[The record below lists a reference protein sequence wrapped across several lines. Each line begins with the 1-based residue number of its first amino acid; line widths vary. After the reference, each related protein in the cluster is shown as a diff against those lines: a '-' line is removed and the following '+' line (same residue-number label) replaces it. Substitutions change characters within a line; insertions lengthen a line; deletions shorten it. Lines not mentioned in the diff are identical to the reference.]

1 MYQYAGVV
9 VNNDSVQVDKIFT
22 YKIPIA
28 LIDAVNLG
36 FRVKVPF
43 GMGNKTL
50 DAFVL
55 KLYEQCDN
63 VNKIKD
69 IISVCDEMPLLK
81 ITDIEL
87 IKIMKKK
94 YLCTYLEC
102 IKVIIPRGI
111 TKGIRSKTMQALCTS
126 KELEGKFLN
135 EPYKS
140 IYEQIQL
147 NYMKYNKNDFSKTFN
162 QSLSS
167 INTLIKHGFLATE
180 EIIINRYNEN
190 TYSRYEEKV
199 LNIKQ
204 QQSVDLI
211 LSSFQ
216 KKFLMHGVTGSGKT
230 EIYMNLVSYMLKE
243 NKQSIIL
250 IPEISLT
257 PQMVERFKGR
267 FGRDIAVFHSKL
279 SDGERFDEWMRV
291 KLGNVKIAI
300 GARSAI
306 FLPFENLG
314 LIVIDEEHEAS
325 YKSDSD
331 PKFDARE
338 IAYMKCELENC
349 KLLLGSATPSIES
362 YYKAT
367 IKELELITINERADG
382 ASMPKVEIVDM
393 REELMNNNRS
403 IFSKSLHEGITEALE
418 KNEQI
423 ILFLNRRGFSTFV
436 SCRKCGYVFKCKRCD
451 ISLTYHNVGEYLT
464 CHYCGE
470 KERISKTCPS
480 CGSSYVKYFGV
491 GTEKIEQ
498 EINRIFPG
506 ARTLRMDFDTTRKKN
521 SYEYIY
527 NTFKMRQA
535 DILIGTQ
542 MVAKGLDFE
551 NVTLV
556 GVIAADLSLNL
567 PDFRAFERTF
577 QLLTQVSGRSG
588 RGKKEGKV
596 VIQTYNADN
605 LTVQYAA
612 NNDYDSFYKNEII
625 MREAMN
631 YPPFTSILVITMS
644 SEDENLL
651 IKNIQNVGINLK
663 YKIQHNDKI
672 TLLGPCPCGISKI
685 KNFYRWQ
692 IIIKG
697 NIEELIAEE
706 IKNLVYESVK
716 SVYNSIRVSIDINPS
731 SMS

>member
-9 VNNDSVQVDKIFT
+9 VNNDSVQVDKVFT
-22 YKIPIA
+22 YKIPIS
-28 LIDAVNLG
+28 LIGKVHLG

-43 GMGNKTL
+43 GKGNKTL

-55 KLYEQCDN
+55 ELYEECDN
-63 VNKIKD
+63 VNNIKA
-69 IISVCDEMPLLK
+69 IASICDEMPLLK

-87 IKIMKKK
+87 VKIMKKK

-111 TKGIRSKTMQALCTS
+111 TKGIKNKSAQVLITG

-135 EPYKS
+135 EPYKT
-140 IYEQIQL
+140 IYELIQL
-147 NYMKYNKNDFSKTFN
+147 HNMKYNKTEFSKLFN

-167 INTLIKHGFLATE
+167 INTMIKYGFASTE
-180 EIIINRYNEN
+180 EIIINRYNEK
-190 TYSRYEEKV
+190 TYARYEEKI
-199 LNIKQ
+199 LNERQ
-204 QQSVDLI
+204 RQSVELI
-211 LSSFQ
+211 INSEQ

-230 EIYMNLVSYMLKE
+230 EIYMSLVSHMLKE
-243 NKQSIIL
+243 KKQSIIL

-338 IAYMKCELENC
+338 IAYMKCDLEDC

-362 YYKAT
+362 YYRAT

-382 ASMPKVEIVDM
+382 AAMPKVEIVDM

-403 IFSKSLHEGITEALE
+403 IFSKSLHDGIIEALG
-418 KNEQI
+418 KNEQV

-436 SCRKCGYVFKCKRCD
+436 SCRKCGYVFKCKKCD
-451 ISLTYHNVGEYLT
+451 ISLTYHNASEYLT

-470 KERISKTCPS
+470 KERVSKNCPS

-498 EINRIFPG
+498 EINRIFPS
-506 ARTLRMDFDTTRKKN
+506 AKTLRMDFDTTRRKN

-527 NTFKMRQA
+527 NTFKNKQA

-556 GVIAADLSLNL
+556 GVVAADLSLNL
-567 PDFRAFERTF
+567 PDFRSFEKTF
-577 QLLTQVSGRSG
+577 QLLTQVSGRAG

-605 LTVQYAA
+605 FTIQYAA
-612 NNDYDSFYKNEII
+612 DNDYDSFYKSEIM
-625 MREAMN
+625 MRETMD
-631 YPPFTSILVITMS
+631 YPPFSSILVITMS

-651 IKNIQNVGINLK
+651 IKNIQNVGVNLK
-663 YKIQHNDKI
+663 YKMKYNDKI

-697 NIEELIAEE
+697 NIEEIIAEE
-706 IKNLVYESVK
+706 IKNLVYELVK

-731 SMS
+731 SMI

>member
-9 VNNDSVQVDKIFT
+9 VNNDSVQVDKVFT
-22 YKIPIA
+22 YKIPVS
-28 LIDAVNLG
+28 LIGSVHLG

-43 GMGNKTL
+43 GRGNRTV

-55 KLYEQCDN
+55 ELYKQCEN
-63 VNKIKD
+63 VNNIKE
-69 IISVCDEMPLLK
+69 ITTICDEMPLLK

-87 IKIMKKK
+87 VKIMKKK

-111 TKGIRSKTMQALCTS
+111 TKGIKKKTMQVLTAS

-135 EPYKS
+135 EPYKN
-140 IYEQIQL
+140 IYERVLL
-147 NYMKYNKNDFSKTFN
+147 NNMKYNKNEFSKNFN
-162 QSLSS
+162 KSLSS
-167 INTLIKHGFLATE
+167 INTMIKHGFLTTQE
-180 EIIINRYNEN
+180 VIINRYSEKN
-190 TYSRYEEKV
+190 YSRYEEKT
-199 LNIKQ
+199 LNERQ
-204 QQSVDLI
+204 QQSVDFI
-211 LSSFQ
+211 INSKA
-216 KKFLMHGVTGSGKT
+216 KKFLIHGVTGSGKT

-267 FGRDIAVFHSKL
+267 FGRDIAVFHSRL
-279 SDGERFDEWMRV
+279 SDGERYDEWMRV

-325 YKSDSD
+325 YKSDSN

-349 KLLLGSATPSIES
+349 KLILGSATPSIES
-362 YYKAT
+362 YYRST

-382 ASMPKVEIVDM
+382 AAMPKVEIVDM

-403 IFSKSLHEGITEALE
+403 IFSKSLHEGIIESLSR
-418 KNEQI
+418 NEQV

-436 SCRKCGYVFKCKRCD
+436 SCRKCGYVFKCKKCD
-451 ISLTYHNVGEYLT
+451 ISLTYHNSSEYLT

-470 KERISKTCPS
+470 KEKISKTCPN

-498 EINRIFPG
+498 EINRIFPS
-506 ARTLRMDFDTTRKKN
+506 AKTLRMDFDTTRKKN

-527 NTFKMRQA
+527 NTFKNNQA

-542 MVAKGLDFE
+542 MVAKGLDFK

-588 RGKKEGKV
+588 RGSKEGKV

-605 LTVQYAA
+605 LTIQYAA
-612 NNDYDSFYKNEII
+612 DNDYDSFYKNEIM
-625 MREAMN
+625 MREVMD
-631 YPPFTSILVITMS
+631 YPPFTNILVITMS

-651 IKNIQNVGINLK
+651 IKNTQNVCENLK

-672 TLLGPCPCGISKI
+672 TLLGPCPCGVSKI

-697 NIEELIAEE
+697 NIEQTIAEE
-706 IKNLVYESVK
+706 IKKSVYESVK
-716 SVYNSIRVSIDINPS
+716 NVYTSIRVSIDINPS
-731 SMS
+731 NMI

>member
-9 VNNDSVQVDKIFT
+9 VNNDSVQVDKVFT
-22 YKIPIA
+22 YKIPIS
-28 LIDAVNLG
+28 LMGEVLLG

-43 GMGNKTL
+43 GKGNKSL

-55 KLYEQCDN
+55 ELYEQCDN
-63 VNKIKD
+63 VNNIKD
-69 IISVCDEMPLLK
+69 IISICDEIPLLK
-81 ITDIEL
+81 TTDIEL

-111 TKGIRSKTMQALCTS
+111 TKGIKSKSAQVLTAG

-135 EPYKS
+135 EPYKN

-147 NYMKYNKNDFSKTFN
+147 NNMKYNKTEFSKLFN

-167 INTLIKHGFLATE
+167 INTMIKYGFLGTE
-180 EIIINRYNEN
+180 EIIINRYNEKN
-190 TYSRYEEKV
+190 YSRYEEKI
-199 LNIKQ
+199 LNERQ

-211 LSSFQ
+211 INSKQ

-291 KLGNVKIAI
+291 KLKNVKIAI

-338 IAYMKCELENC
+338 IAYIKCELENC

-362 YYKAT
+362 YYRAT
-367 IKELELITINERADG
+367 MKELELITINERADG
-382 ASMPKVEIVDM
+382 AAMPKVEIVDM
-393 REELMNNNRS
+393 REELINNNRS
-403 IFSKSLHEGITEALE
+403 ILSNSLHEGIIEALR
-418 KNEQI
+418 KKEQI

-436 SCRKCGYVFKCKRCD
+436 SCRKCGYVFKCKKCD

-491 GTEKIEQ
+491 GTEKVEQ
-498 EINRIFPG
+498 EINRIFPS
-506 ARTLRMDFDTTRKKN
+506 AKTLRMDFDTTRRKN

-527 NTFKMRQA
+527 NTFKNKQA

-567 PDFRAFERTF
+567 PDYRAFEKTF
-577 QLLTQVSGRSG
+577 QLLTQVSGRAG

-605 LTVQYAA
+605 FTIQYAA
-612 NNDYDSFYKNEII
+612 ENNYDSFYKNEIM
-625 MREAMN
+625 MRKTMN
-631 YPPFTSILVITMS
+631 YPPFTNILVITMS

-651 IKNIQNVGINLK
+651 IKNIQNVGVNLK
-663 YKIQHNDKI
+663 YKIQYDDKI

-697 NIEELIAEE
+697 HINEIIAEE
-706 IKNLVYESVK
+706 IKILVYELVK
-716 SVYNSIRVSIDINPS
+716 NVYNSIRVSIDINPS
-731 SMS
+731 NMI

>member
-9 VNNDSVQVDKIFT
+9 VNNDSVQVDKVFT
-22 YKIPIA
+22 YKIPIS
-28 LIDAVNLG
+28 LIGKDLLG
-36 FRVKVPF
+36 YRIKVPF
-43 GMGNKTL
+43 GRGNKTL

-55 KLYEQCDN
+55 ELYEQCDN

-69 IISVCDEMPLLK
+69 IASICDEMPLLK
-81 ITDIEL
+81 ITDIKL
-87 IKIMKKK
+87 VKIMKRK

-111 TKGIRSKTMQALCTS
+111 TKGIKNKTAQVLTVC
-126 KELEGKFLN
+126 KELEGKFLK
-135 EPYKS
+135 EPYKD
-140 IYEQIQL
+140 IYELIEL
-147 NYMKYNKNDFSKTFN
+147 NNMKYNKNEFSKNFN

-167 INTLIKHGFLATE
+167 INTMIKYGFLATQ
-180 EIIINRYNEN
+180 EIIINRYNEKK
-190 TYSRYEEKV
+190 YSRYEEKI
-199 LNIKQ
+199 LNDKQ
-204 QQSVDLI
+204 QKSVDLI
-211 LSSFQ
+211 INSDK

-267 FGRDIAVFHSKL
+267 FGRDIAVFHSRL

-314 LIVIDEEHEAS
+314 LIVIDEEHELS
-325 YKSDSD
+325 YKSDMD

-338 IAYMKCELENC
+338 IAYMKCELDNC

-362 YYKAT
+362 YYRAS
-367 IKELELITINERADG
+367 INELELITINERADG
-382 ASMPKVEIVDM
+382 AAMPKVEIVDM

-403 IFSKSLHEGITEALE
+403 IFSKSLHEGIVEALE
-418 KNEQI
+418 KHEQV

-451 ISLTYHNVGEYLT
+451 ISLTYHNSSDYLT

-480 CGSSYVKYFGV
+480 CGSTYVKYFGV

-498 EINRIFPG
+498 EINRIFPS
-506 ARTLRMDFDTTRKKN
+506 AKTLRMDFDTTRKKN

-527 NTFKMRQA
+527 NTFKNRQA

-577 QLLTQVSGRSG
+577 QLLTQVSGRAG
-588 RGKKEGKV
+588 RGKKEGSV
-596 VIQTYNADN
+596 VIQTYSADN
-605 LTVQYAA
+605 PTIQYAA
-612 NNDYDSFYKNEII
+612 ANDYDSFYKNEIM
-625 MREAMN
+625 MRKAMD
-631 YPPFTSILVITMS
+631 YPPFTRILVINMS
-644 SEDENLL
+644 SEDEKLL
-651 IKNIQNVGINLK
+651 IENIQNVSVNLK
-663 YKIQHNDKI
+663 YVIENNDKI
-672 TLLGPCPCGISKI
+672 TLLGPCPCGVSRI

-697 NIEELIAEE
+697 NIDETIAGD
-706 IKNLVYESVK
+706 IKNLVYELVK
-716 SVYNSIRVSIDINPS
+716 NVYNSIRVSIDINPS
-731 SMS
+731 SMF

>member
-22 YKIPIA
+22 YKIPIS
-28 LIDAVNLG
+28 LMGKVDLG

-43 GMGNKTL
+43 GKGNKTL
-50 DAFVL
+50 DAFVVE
-55 KLYEQCDN
+55 LYKQCD
-63 VNKIKD
+63 VKIIKD
-69 IISVCDEMPLLK
+69 IWSICDDIPLLK
-81 ITDIEL
+81 LTDIEL
-87 IKIMKKK
+87 VKTMKKK
-94 YLCTYLEC
+94 YLCTYLDC

-111 TKGIRSKTMQALCTS
+111 TKGIKKKTSQVLTLR
-126 KELEGKFLN
+126 KKLEGKFLN

-140 IYEQIQL
+140 IYELIEL
-147 NYMKYNKNDFSKTFN
+147 GDKKYNKNEFSKN
-162 QSLSS
+162 YNKSLSS
-167 INTLIKHGFLATE
+167 INTMIKYGFIDTE
-180 EIIINRYNEN
+180 ELIINRYNEQN
-190 TYSRYEEKV
+190 YSKYEEKK
-199 LNIKQ
+199 LNQDQ
-204 QQSVDLI
+204 QHSVDLI
-211 LSSFQ
+211 INSEA
-216 KKFLMHGVTGSGKT
+216 KKFLIHGVTGSGKT
-230 EIYMNLVSYMLKE
+230 EIYMNLVSHMLKTG
-243 NKQSIIL
+243 KQSIIL

-267 FGRDIAVFHSKL
+267 FGRDIAVFHSRL

-291 KLGNVKIAI
+291 KMGNVNIGI

-314 LIVIDEEHEAS
+314 LIVIDEEHESS

-338 IAYMKCELENC
+338 IAFMKCELENC

-362 YYKAT
+362 YYKT
-367 IKELELITINERADG
+367 TQNELKLITINERADG
-382 ASMPKVEIVDM
+382 AAMPKVEIIDM

-403 IFSKSLHEGITEALE
+403 IFSKSLHEGIIEAL
-418 KNEQI
+418 KKDEQV

-436 SCRKCGYVFKCKRCD
+436 SCRKCGYVFKCKKCD
-451 ISLTYHNVGEYLT
+451 ISLTYHNSSDYLT
-464 CHYCGE
+464 CHYCGD

-498 EINRIFPG
+498 EINRIFPS
-506 ARTLRMDFDTTRKKN
+506 AKTLRMDFDTTRKKN

-527 NTFKMRQA
+527 NTFKNKQA

-577 QLLTQVSGRSG
+577 QLLTQVSGRAG
-588 RGKKEGKV
+588 RGRKEGKV

-605 LTVQYAA
+605 LTIQYAA
-612 NNDYDSFYKNEII
+612 DNDYDNFYKNEIV
-625 MREAMN
+625 MRRTMD
-631 YPPFTSILVITMS
+631 YPPFTRILVITMS

-651 IKNIQNVGINLK
+651 IKNIQNVGVNLTH
-663 YKIQHNDKI
+663 KIVQNDKI
-672 TLLGPCPCGISKI
+672 TLLGPCPCGISRI

-697 NIEELIAEE
+697 DIEETIAQD
-706 IKNLVYESVK
+706 IKNTVYESVK
-716 SVYNSIRVSIDINPS
+716 KVYNSIRVSIDVNPS
-731 SMS
+731 NMM